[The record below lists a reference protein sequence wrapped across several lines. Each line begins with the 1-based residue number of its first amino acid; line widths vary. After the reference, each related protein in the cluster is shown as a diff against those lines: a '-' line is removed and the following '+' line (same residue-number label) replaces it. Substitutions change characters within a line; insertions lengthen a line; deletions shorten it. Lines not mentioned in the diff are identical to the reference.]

1 MAELSTQDV
10 LSLTQKLGLSVD
22 NVEKQH
28 AAFLYKYPT
37 GEMKKED
44 FVAYILEKDD
54 MAEEDTAESLF
65 GIFDKD
71 SSGTMD
77 FAEFLMASH
86 ATKVK
91 YNNFQINPN
100 FSMFQTISAKNC
112 GG

>member
-1 MAELSTQDV
+1 MIELTTQDV
-10 LSLTQKLGLSVD
+10 LALTQKLGLSVD

-28 AAFLYKYPT
+28 AAFIDKYPT

-44 FVAYILEKDD
+44 FIAYILEKDD
-54 MAEEDTAESLF
+54 MAEEETAESLF

-77 FAEFLMASH
+77 FSEFLMASQ

-91 YNNFQINPN
+91 
-100 FSMFQTISAKNC
+100 STLAKKISPFYYV
-112 GG
+112 